1 MPDRENLAM
10 KAVKSADLQPPGDH
24 RVAGIH
30 LPELM
35 AADHAVLADH
45 EPVQCFCVELCPTV
59 GHISTQNGHAVDAR
73 RGGDETRTVLPRSL
87 PNLSL
92 DPPVTEAVPGSAR
105 TRLEGVSD
113 EATPTPVEELDDELA
128 TEAEAPDDLDSEAL
142 ERRSLALGQVVKFGD
157 PVLKSA
163 ASPVTEF
170 DDELAEEADRMIELM
185 RDAIGV
191 GLAATQLGKLRRM
204 LVFQVGSEAE
214 PTVLVNPEI
223 EWRSDD
229 LVTAEEGCLSLPGVV
244 VDVERPL
251 YVRARAQDVRGD
263 PLMIEASGLEAR
275 VIQHEVD
282 HLDGVL
288 MLDRTEKEQRKGALR
303 ALREGG
309 TYAPE
314 RPGEDD
320 EGAEESVSPQE

>member
-1 MPDRENLAM
+1 
-10 KAVKSADLQPPGDH
+10 
-24 RVAGIH
+24 
-30 LPELM
+30 M
-35 AADHAVLADH
+35 A
-45 EPVQCFCVELCPTV
+45 
-59 GHISTQNGHAVDAR
+59 
-73 RGGDETRTVLPRSL
+73 
-87 PNLSL
+87 
-92 DPPVTEAVPGSAR
+92 
-105 TRLEGVSD
+105 D
-113 EATPTPVEELDDELA
+113 EATETLDDEFLDDELA
-128 TEAEAPDDLDSEAL
+128 TEAEEPEGLDQEAL
-142 ERRSLALGQVVKFGD
+142 ERRNAALSQVVKFGD

-170 DDELAEEADRMIELM
+170 DDRLADEAQRMIGLM

-191 GLAATQLGKLRRM
+191 GLAATQLGALRRM

-214 PTVLVNPEI
+214 PTVMVNPEI
-223 EWRSDD
+223 EWRSEDAA
-229 LVTAEEGCLSLPGVV
+229 TAEEGCLSIPGVV

-251 YVRARAQDVRGD
+251 FVRARALDVNGE
-263 PLMIEASGLEAR
+263 PFTVEASGLEAR

-314 RPGEDD
+314 GD
-320 EGAEESVSPQE
+320 EEEAQPADASTEE

>member
-1 MPDRENLAM
+1 
-10 KAVKSADLQPPGDH
+10 
-24 RVAGIH
+24 
-30 LPELM
+30 M
-35 AADHAVLADH
+35 A
-45 EPVQCFCVELCPTV
+45 
-59 GHISTQNGHAVDAR
+59 
-73 RGGDETRTVLPRSL
+73 
-87 PNLSL
+87 
-92 DPPVTEAVPGSAR
+92 
-105 TRLEGVSD
+105 D
-113 EATPTPVEELDDELA
+113 EATPTPVEEIDDELA
-128 TEAEAPDDLDSEAL
+128 SEAEEPEGLDTEAL
-142 ERRSLALGQVVKFGD
+142 ERREQALAQVVKFGD
-157 PVLKSA
+157 PVLKSS
-163 ASPVTEF
+163 ASPVTDF
-170 DDELAEEADRMIELM
+170 DGELAAEANRMIELM

-251 YVRARAQDVRGD
+251 HVRARAQDVHGE

-275 VIQHEVD
+275 VIQHETD

-309 TYAPE
+309 TFAPE
-314 RPGEDD
+314 RPEEED
-320 EGAEESVSPQE
+320 EEAEERPD

>member
-1 MPDRENLAM
+1 
-10 KAVKSADLQPPGDH
+10 
-24 RVAGIH
+24 
-30 LPELM
+30 
-35 AADHAVLADH
+35 
-45 EPVQCFCVELCPTV
+45 
-59 GHISTQNGHAVDAR
+59 
-73 RGGDETRTVLPRSL
+73 
-87 PNLSL
+87 
-92 DPPVTEAVPGSAR
+92 
-105 TRLEGVSD
+105 VSE

-128 TEAEAPDDLDSEAL
+128 TEAEAPEGLDHEAL
-142 ERRSLALGQVVKFGD
+142 ERRAQALAQVVKFGD

-170 DDELAEEADRMIELM
+170 DERLAADAERMIELM

-191 GLAATQLGKLRRM
+191 GLAATQLGTLRRM

-223 EWRSDD
+223 EWRSDEE

-251 YVRARAQDVRGD
+251 YARVRAVDIHGE
-263 PLMIEASGLEAR
+263 PLSIEASGLEAR

-288 MLDRTEKEQRKGALR
+288 MLDRTEKEQRRGALR

-314 RPGEDD
+314 RPETEADSAEPGMKAS
-320 EGAEESVSPQE
+320 AEE